1 MSATASGT
9 SGEPVDARL
18 ERLEKILT
26 FPTLL
31 TVVALLTLLLFPLLA
46 TLDDKGTVLVNRA
59 ALVLGIIFLLEYLTR
74 LAVAIDKRRFVR
86 SNLIDTAVAISVV
99 LLPVLPDTRFLL
111 ALRVISAVSMILEVG
126 KDFQHLFRIRNIPYA
141 LIGATL
147 VMLVCGALEFHYE
160 NPAKGSNINSPQDG
174 VWWAIV
180 TMSTV
185 GYGDKYPVTSEG
197 RAIAVVLMT
206 LGPVFLGILYAGLT
220 TMFMRPTE
228 EELAAQIEAEDR
240 RLARV
245 VEDTVNERFRQL
257 DEKLDLTI
265 QRLEAK
271 GTD

>member
-1 MSATASGT
+1 MNEAAE
-9 SGEPVDARL
+9 EPVDARL
-18 ERLEKILT
+18 ARLDKYLT

-31 TVVALLTLLLFPLLA
+31 TVVALLVLLLVPLVA
-46 TLDDKGTVLVNRA
+46 TLDAKTLAMVNRA
-59 ALVLGIIFLLEYLTR
+59 ALVFGIVFVLEYLAR
-74 LAVAIDKRRFVR
+74 LAVAKNKRHFVR
-86 SNLIDTAVAISVV
+86 TNIIDTAVAVSAVTLP
-99 LLPVLPDTRFLL
+99 LLPETRFLL
-111 ALRVISAVSMILEVG
+111 ALRVIAAVSMILEVG

-147 VMLVCGALEFHYE
+147 VMLVCGALEYHYE

-185 GYGDKYPVTSEG
+185 GYGDKYPVTGEG

-220 TMFMRPTE
+220 TIFMRPTE
-228 EELAAQIEAEDR
+228 EELALKIEDEDR

-245 VEDTVNERFRQL
+245 VEETVNERFREL
-257 DEKLDLTI
+257 STKIDSAI

-271 GTD
+271 GAE

>member
-1 MSATASGT
+1 MKE
-9 SGEPVDARL
+9 EPVDPRL
-18 ERLEKILT
+18 DRLEKYLT

-31 TVVALLTLLLFPLLA
+31 TVVALLGLLLVPLVA
-46 TLDDKGTVLVNRA
+46 TLDAHAATIVNRA
-59 ALVLGIIFLLEYLTR
+59 AIVFGVIFVIEYVVR
-74 LAVAIDKRRFVR
+74 LAVARDKRHFVR
-86 SNLIDTAVAISVV
+86 TNMIDTAVAVSAVT
-99 LLPVLPDTRFLL
+99 LPILPDTRFLL

-147 VMLVCGALEFHYE
+147 VMLVCGALEYHYE
-160 NPAKGSNINSPQDG
+160 NLAKGSNINSAQDG

-185 GYGDKYPVTSEG
+185 GYGDKYPVTAEG

-220 TMFMRPTE
+220 TIFMRPTE
-228 EELAAQIEAEDR
+228 EELAKQIEEEDR

-245 VEDTVNERFRQL
+245 VEGTVNQRFQQL
-257 DEKLDLTI
+257 SEKIDAAIT
-265 QRLEAK
+265 RLEAR
-271 GTD
+271 GTE